1 MKMKDDHDFHVAMSV
16 MGWYDDVRVPL
27 TPEERHWRDTHTR
40 EQTIKEAMKYAPGG
54 SAEKLKRHR
63 IQRALSIFRQY
74 SYRHQD
80 IGKAFLERAKSCLD
94 EGASLKQVEKA
105 SHHNHNTILKRAGE
119 INFKLL

>member
-1 MKMKDDHDFHVAMSV
+1 MEMKDDHDFHVAMSV

-54 SAEKLKRHR
+54 SYDKLKRHR
-63 IQRALSIFRQY
+63 IQRELAILRQY

-80 IGKAFLERAKSCLD
+80 IGKVFLNKVKACLD
-94 EGASLKQVEKA
+94 EGASFKQVEHA
-105 SHHNHNTILKRAGE
+105 SHHSHNTILKKAGE
-119 INFKLL
+119 MNFRLL